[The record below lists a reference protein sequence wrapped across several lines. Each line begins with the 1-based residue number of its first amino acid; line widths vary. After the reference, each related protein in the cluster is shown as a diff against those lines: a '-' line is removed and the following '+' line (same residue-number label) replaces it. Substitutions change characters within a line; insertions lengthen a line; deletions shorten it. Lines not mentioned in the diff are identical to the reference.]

1 MIKQANEQDKSI
13 IEDILLDAVSFL
25 NKSCIPNQWNETNIK
40 WDNLAK
46 DYEIDDFYIAY
57 YNEIPAGCMALTD
70 YDEKYWPEIKK
81 GQSFYL
87 HKLAIKRKFAGK
99 GFSKELIDF
108 AKELTREKGV
118 HSLRLDV
125 NYYRDKLR
133 AIYEKEGFRFVR
145 AKIVGQ
151 NKKMALYEYSL

>member
-40 WDNLAK
+40 WDNL
-46 DYEIDDFYIAY
+46 
-57 YNEIPAGCMALTD
+57 
-70 YDEKYWPEIKK
+70 
-81 GQSFYL
+81 
-87 HKLAIKRKFAGK
+87 
-99 GFSKELIDF
+99 

>member
-1 MIKQANEQDKSI
+1 MIKQTNEQDISI

-40 WDNLAK
+40 WDNLSK
-46 DYEIDDFYIAY
+46 DYKIDDFYI
-57 YNEIPAGCMALTD
+57 
-70 YDEKYWPEIKK
+70 
-81 GQSFYL
+81 
-87 HKLAIKRKFAGK
+87 
-99 GFSKELIDF
+99 
-108 AKELTREKGV
+108 
-118 HSLRLDV
+118 
-125 NYYRDKLR
+125 R